1 MGDVVDADEDRR
13 QSDADVAEP
22 ASRHDARRARADG
35 PALGRQGRRHGQ
47 GTRQRL
53 HARGT
58 LVSGEALVVVASL
71 DDRIEVRCEVL
82 DRQDGRATV
91 VLAEDTRG
99 IDALPLGPEG
109 LPVAVVDAAA
119 VHQDSAQ
126 DGLDV
131 QLRHDRRPASEGRRA
146 GGAGPPMS
154 PRAREPEVD
163 LRRAGIGPA
172 RCDDLGPRVELDAFW
187 AVHVEVAEEAVL
199 PATEAVVRHGDRDR
213 HVDADHAGVHLELEL
228 AGRSP
233 VAGEDGR
240 AVAVRVV
247 VDQADR
253 LLVRL
258 DADDREHRAE
268 DLVAVRVHRRA

>member
-22 ASRHDARRARADG
+22 AFRHDARRARADG

-53 HARGT
+53 HARGA

-82 DRQDGRATV
+82 DGQDGRATV

-99 IDALPLGPEG
+99 IDALPLGPG

-119 VHQDSAQ
+119 VHEDSVHVAE

-146 GGAGPPMS
+146 GGAGPRCHRVRGK
-154 PRAREPEVD
+154 PRSTFDDAGSGQREVTT
-163 LRRAGIGPA
+163 L
-172 RCDDLGPRVELDAFW
+172 PRV
-187 AVHVEVAEEAVL
+187 
-199 PATEAVVRHGDRDR
+199 
-213 HVDADHAGVHLELEL
+213 
-228 AGRSP
+228 
-233 VAGEDGR
+233 
-240 AVAVRVV
+240 
-247 VDQADR
+247 
-253 LLVRL
+253 
-258 DADDREHRAE
+258 
-268 DLVAVRVHRRA
+268 